1 MPVTADATALIALAK
16 VRRFDVL
23 QCLAVDIYISPWVKQ
38 AELRAYAGQVD
49 AAIEAGWLHV
59 VTPSR
64 TLVGELIKF
73 SGLDQGEAESI
84 VVASQLDHPGMRLL
98 LDEGRAF
105 AWIQRNPRRPP
116 RFHVVCLGPL
126 LHDAEDAGCIDSAEV
141 LMRELL
147 DSGAYRW
154 APSVWQHDE
163 AWCQARSI
171 PPLPRNPGS

>member
-73 SGLDQGEAESI
+73 SGLDQ
-84 VVASQLDHPGMRLL
+84 LDHPGMRLL
-98 LDEGRAF
+98 LDEGESF
-105 AWIQRNPRRPP
+105 
-116 RFHVVCLGPL
+116 CLDPTKS
-126 LHDAEDAGCIDSAEV
+126 ETSTK
-141 LMRELL
+141 
-147 DSGAYRW
+147 
-154 APSVWQHDE
+154 
-163 AWCQARSI
+163 I
-171 PPLPRNPGS
+171 PCGLPRTASS